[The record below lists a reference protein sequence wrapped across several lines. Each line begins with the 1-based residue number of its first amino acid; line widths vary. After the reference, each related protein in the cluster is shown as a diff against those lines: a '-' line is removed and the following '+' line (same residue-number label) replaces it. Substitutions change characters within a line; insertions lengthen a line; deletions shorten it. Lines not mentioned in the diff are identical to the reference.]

1 MDSPSLHLLIS
12 PSRGLR
18 AGLAA
23 GVLLALGTPWFAD
36 VRPLFAF
43 LCDTAALLFLGPAL
57 PVLKNRH
64 PVELH
69 RSASG
74 WVIVRAGVTEPVR
87 LLPDSSVWPWL
98 MVLRFASPT
107 GTRVLVLLPDS
118 APAERL
124 RRLRVALRLGDGL
137 SGNQNGI
144 HGPV

>member
-1 MDSPSLHLLIS
+1 
-12 PSRGLR
+12 
-18 AGLAA
+18 
-23 GVLLALGTPWFAD
+23 LLALGAPWLAD
-36 VRPLFAF
+36 IRPLFAF
-43 LCDTAALLFLGPAL
+43 LCDTAALLFLAPAL
-57 PVLKNRH
+57 PVLKDRH

-69 RSASG
+69 RTASG
-74 WVIVRAGVTEPVR
+74 WIIVRADVTEPVR

-98 MVLRFASPT
+98 MVLRVASPT

-124 RRLRVALRLGDGL
+124 RRLRVALSLGPDR